1 MLNLSETLKLL
12 KPSTASTQ
20 TVSKVAQVNANNS
33 GARATV
39 YDKTGKNATKYAN
52 RTFNVSK
59 EKTIDGNTY
68 VLLQN
73 TTTNTPL
80 GWFNVKDLKVQNSSS
95 EQKHQVF
102 IKLTT
107 KIMVYTQLHGV
118 QTNNV

>member
-1 MLNLSETLKLL
+1 M
-12 KPSTASTQ
+12 
-20 TVSKVAQVNANNS
+20 SKVAQVNANNS

-95 EQKHQVF
+95 EQN
-102 IKLTT
+102 IRYL
-107 KIMVYTQLHGV
+107 
-118 QTNNV
+118 